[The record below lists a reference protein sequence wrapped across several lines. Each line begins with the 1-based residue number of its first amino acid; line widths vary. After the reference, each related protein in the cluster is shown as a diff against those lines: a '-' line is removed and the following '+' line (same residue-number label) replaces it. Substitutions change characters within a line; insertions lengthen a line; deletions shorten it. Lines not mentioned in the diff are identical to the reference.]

1 MFTILLNVQIYYYVV
16 LFLCVVLVWM
26 EKNIELHSSRWSRE
40 RYKIKK
46 LKGSEEEL
54 TTDQTK
60 TLVSST
66 SHALHILQFTDT
78 QARYDSQ
85 IKKLIQS
92 QLSYLKLPESRG
104 DSSVVMCKREEA
116 AGEGKPR
123 VLGGLL
129 LRSQLLGLEK
139 QTEDSK
145 EHLQWKDVLKGLCGE
160 TLHISPSLSSV
171 IGLNRFYGPLDPP
184 CSYALHH
191 PLRCSLVTTKHNGKR
206 IQFIK

>member
-1 MFTILLNVQIYYYVV
+1 MLFYFCVSFWSGWRRILSYIL
-16 LFLCVVLVWM
+16 
-26 EKNIELHSSRWSRE
+26 RDDRE